1 MELKSYLFIFT
12 LFLSGCSGIS
22 GVPNRSSDVKTELD
36 ALKNYFSTSVV
47 TTYQSKGTDAE
58 KQIFRDEVISARVR
72 AIDLNFNEF
81 VQNISAENKKL
92 NIGTDSTLLLLGAA
106 GAVSTVSST
115 QAILSATSATVAGA
129 KASIDKNAY
138 YDSTLS
144 ALVSQ
149 MLANR
154 KTVLVNIYA
163 GMESEVNDYPLI
175 RALIDLED
183 YFQAGTII
191 GAVSEITKEAG
202 KQKAEAE
209 EKIADIVVTG
219 KYMKNDAG
227 DTLRRFWKPNNSTA
241 DPVNEKILTSWLNKN
256 NIKTSITTFL
266 YNASFS
272 KARIDAIKELNIP

>member
-1 MELKSYLFIFT
+1 MRNRYCLFIVM
-12 LFLSGCSGIS
+12 LFLSSCSSISGI
-22 GVPNRSSDVKTELD
+22 PERSSDVKSELA
-36 ALKNYFSTSVV
+36 ALKDYFSTSVV
-47 TTYQSKGTDAE
+47 TTYQSKPTDAD
-58 KQIFRDEVISARVR
+58 KKLYRNEVISARIR

-92 NIGTDSTLLLLGAA
+92 NIGADSTVLFLGTA

-115 QAILSATSATVAGA
+115 QAILSATSATVTGV
-129 KASIDKNAY
+129 KSSVDKNAY
-138 YDSTLS
+138 YETTLN

-163 GMESEVNDYPLI
+163 GLESEVEDYPLM
-175 RALIDLED
+175 RALIDVED

-209 EKIADIVVTG
+209 EKISDIVFSGSYV
-219 KYMKNDAG
+219 KDEAG
-227 DTLRRFWKPNNSTA
+227 DALRGFWKPDGKNI
-241 DPVNEKILTSWLNKN
+241 DKGNEKKLKEWMKKNKIN
-256 NIKTSITTFL
+256 VKVTVFL
-266 YNASFS
+266 RDESFS
-272 KARIDAIKELNIP
+272 KARGEAIKYFNIH